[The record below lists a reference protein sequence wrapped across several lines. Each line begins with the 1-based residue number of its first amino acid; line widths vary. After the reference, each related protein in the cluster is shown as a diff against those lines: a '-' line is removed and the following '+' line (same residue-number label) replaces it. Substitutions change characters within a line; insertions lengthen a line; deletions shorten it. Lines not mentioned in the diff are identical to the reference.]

1 MVKLAAVLLC
11 AVLAAD
17 DGGNNRPKKSA
28 GYLPEVYI
36 IGAQKSGSSSLHEM
50 LLQHPLLLKGFHK
63 EVRRLRPTPWTNAL
77 PLLPSFPLVVT
88 AVVSLVASPP
98 LDAFF
103 QQ

>member
-36 IGAQKSGSSSLHEM
+36 IGAQKSGSSSLHEL

-63 EVRRLRPTPWTNAL
+63 EVRRRLPTL

-88 AVVSLVASPP
+88 AVVSLAASPP